1 MYRIHN
7 PRNTYF
13 DLSRKFYKSKY
24 IDDDNKKVIKEMPA
38 SLTMFRK
45 AKPIYKKFE
54 GWNYSLAECE
64 NYESLPDKAR
74 EFLGFI
80 ESFVGVK
87 ISLISNGPNR
97 EDLIHR

>member
-1 MYRIHN
+1 MDTFSEIKACIGYKVDAEEI
-7 PRNTYF
+7 PF
-13 DLSRKFYKSKY
+13 KSR
-24 IDDDNKKVIKEMPA
+24 
-38 SLTMFRK
+38 LLHK

-54 GWNYSLAECE
+54 GWNYSLADCE